1 METRSVTIQEVV
13 EAIAAAGY
21 PQGFYHAIEWSHP
34 TEEYE
39 GTIVNACAIGQAA
52 LNLGVDPQ
60 FFESNLFEIRLRK
73 NSSTSLREFIV
84 DLNDEKKY
92 DLPRISK
99 EIETKFKSRLKEGF
113 TVAVMDF
120 SSVPNYQGKKL

>member
-1 METRSVTIQEVV
+1 METRSVTIEQVV
-13 EAIAAAGY
+13 GAIAAAGY

-52 LNLGVDPQ
+52 LNLGVDPEFLDSQ
-60 FFESNLFEIRLRK
+60 LWDVKLRK
-73 NSSTSLREFIV
+73 NSQLSLREYIV
-84 DLNDEKKY
+84 DLNDEKKF
-92 DLPRISK
+92 DLARIAR
-99 EIETKFKSRLKEGF
+99 EIEAKFKAKLKDEF

-120 SSVPNYQGKKL
+120 TSIPNYQGKKL